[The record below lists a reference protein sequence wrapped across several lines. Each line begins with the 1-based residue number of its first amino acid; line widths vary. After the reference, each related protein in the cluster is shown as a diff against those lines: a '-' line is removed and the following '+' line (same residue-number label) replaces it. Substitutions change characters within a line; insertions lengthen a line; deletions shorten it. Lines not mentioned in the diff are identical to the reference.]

1 MATILC
7 FQLFVF
13 SVTAF
18 AQNAEWRIISS
29 TVNFKIKNAG
39 FSVNGKF
46 GPVKG
51 KINFDRT
58 SLTGNFIDVTIDAG
72 LIDTD
77 NKTRDKHLKKED
89 YFFIEKYPSIKM
101 KATLFSKEND
111 GTYKGFFKLTIK
123 DQIKDVIVP
132 FTFKEANGKAN
143 FTGSFQIDRLDYKVG
158 SSSFLLS
165 NAVLLNINVDVEK
178 LGHVEKKGN

>member
-1 MATILC
+1 M
-7 FQLFVF
+7 FVF

-58 SLTGNFIDVTIDAG
+58 SLTGNFIDVVIDAG
-72 LIDTD
+72 SIDTD

>member
-1 MATILC
+1 MRRDFLATILC

-89 YFFIEKYPSIKM
+89 YFFPCCAHLIYRCVCVYVWVYIR
-101 KATLFSKEND
+101 TC
-111 GTYKGFFKLTIK
+111 LT
-123 DQIKDVIVP
+123 
-132 FTFKEANGKAN
+132 
-143 FTGSFQIDRLDYKVG
+143 R
-158 SSSFLLS
+158 
-165 NAVLLNINVDVEK
+165 VES
-178 LGHVEKKGN
+178 